1 MKRLYLNRMEQP
13 ALQKI
18 VRRTHKPSSK
28 AIVSDKVCTVL
39 HINSHLIS
47 GRLDA
52 RLLKMSRRLEKRH
65 SEDQRQTSWEIVRR
79 SPPWYR
85 IKCWRAQLGL
95 DISLIEPTRRK
106 SERSMWAKGG
116 ILLGII
122 DSLGWKLERIDPTNS
137 VIHVLCTRGLEV
149 W

>member
-1 MKRLYLNRMEQP
+1 MKDYMWMEQP

-18 VRRTHKPSSK
+18 SRRIHKPSSK
-28 AIVSDKVCTVL
+28 AIVLDKVCTVL
-39 HINSHLIS
+39 HSNSHLIS
-47 GRLDA
+47 GRLDV
-52 RLLKMSRRLEKRH
+52 RLLKKMSRWLEKPH
-65 SEDQRQTSWEIVRR
+65 SEDQRPTSGEIVRR

-95 DISLIEPTRRK
+95 DISLIEPTE
-106 SERSMWAKGG
+106 ERSMWAKGG

-137 VIHVLCTRGLEV
+137 VIHVLCRRGLAV